1 MYRARAVPLLAAV
14 AGTTALALL
23 KIRSPR
29 VPATLPITLPET
41 QSAQV
46 FVERFVDASSEVD
59 LGALPLGRGAPPAR
73 PADASITTLHGDAQ
87 HTDRIAARGPRHPEI
102 VWSVPVGGAVEAQPV
117 ASLDGKSLYVATLGG
132 ELRAL
137 DRATGHT
144 DWIVPLGGR
153 AYATPA
159 VGPDGTVY
167 AGSDAKRLFAIDPAG
182 KVRWKLELQGEA
194 DTAILLVG
202 GNDLV
207 VAAGPHVYRV
217 HPDGTVVWRFDAGRK
232 VFTAP
237 ARTAKDGLVFGAQ
250 DHNAYGVGADGK
262 LVFKVDLGADVDG
275 SPVVNEDGT
284 AFFGTDGPDGGAIAA
299 IAAGGELRWKTKLPG
314 YVRGALSLA
323 RNGDVLGGMY
333 GPTPAVIRLAPDGHP
348 VGRFAVAGT
357 GAKEFGVHG
366 APLEDETGAL
376 FFGAEDDRVYAV
388 GSDGTLM
395 WTVDRGDDVDAP
407 LTLLAPSDLVV
418 ASDDGTV
425 ALYRESP

>member
-1 MYRARAVPLLAAV
+1 MAAP
-14 AGTTALALL
+14 TPRR
-23 KIRSPR
+23 RSVR
-29 VPATLPITLPET
+29 T
-41 QSAQV
+41 
-46 FVERFVDASSEVD
+46 
-59 LGALPLGRGAPPAR
+59 GRSTR
-73 PADASITTLHGDAQ
+73 
-87 HTDRIAARGPRHPEI
+87 
-102 VWSVPVGGAVEAQPV
+102 
-117 ASLDGKSLYVATLGG
+117 
-132 ELRAL
+132 
-137 DRATGHT
+137 
-144 DWIVPLGGR
+144 
-153 AYATPA
+153 
-159 VGPDGTVY
+159 
-167 AGSDAKRLFAIDPAG
+167 GSDAKRLFAIDPAG

-376 FFGAEDDRVYAV
+376 FFGAEGRPR
-388 GSDGTLM
+388 L
-395 WTVDRGDDVDAP
+395 RGGLGRDADVDGGPRGRRGRA
-407 LTLLAPSDLVV
+407 AHV
-418 ASDDGTV
+418 AGAERSRGGVRRRDGGAV
-425 ALYRESP
+425 PESP